1 MLGEVI
7 VFKSEIEIKRIIII
21 WGSEKQKDDCG
32 RINSIANKKYINEG
46 IPGKEK
52 RVNIWKNLEN
62 WISEESLN
70 SMRLTA
76 NGSFILKS

>member
-7 VFKSEIEIKRIIII
+7 VFKSEIEIKRNIII

-46 IPGKEK
+46 LPSKEK
-52 RVNIWKNLEN
+52 RVWRNLEKKN
-62 WISEESLN
+62 WITEESLN
-70 SMRLTA
+70 SMRLTS